1 MTEPTFRSNM
11 TVELMDSMGTE
22 GSIVR
27 AARVSTAGADS
38 RGAEANAGL
47 IKRLYK
53 DGHGT
58 PFESCVLSFY
68 FEVPI
73 FISRQIVKH
82 RLSSINEVSG
92 RYSELEGVFH
102 VNDTT
107 DRKIVQ
113 VGKTADYTFEHGSF
127 AHNVRSVNRS
137 KKVARVAW
145 ETYLEDL
152 ADGTSKEVARKVL
165 PLHTYTQMYMTANL
179 RAWLNFVQ
187 LRVDWGTQAAKR
199 SHAQYEIE
207 QVGLQVAYI
216 IETLFPI
223 TWQAFVENGYKA
235 V

>member
-11 TVELMDSMGTE
+11 TVELIDSMGSDR
-22 GSIVR
+22 SIVQ

-47 IKRLYK
+47 LKRLYK
-53 DGHGT
+53 DGHGS
-58 PFESCVLSFY
+58 PFEHTSLTLY

-73 FISRQIVKH
+73 FISRQMVKH
-82 RLSSINEVSG
+82 RLLSTNEVSG
-92 RYSELEGVFH
+92 RYSELEGVFY
-102 VNDTT
+102 VASEG
-107 DRKIVQ
+107 RKRVQ
-113 VGKTADYTFEHGSF
+113 VGKTADYTFEHGPISQ
-127 AHNVRSVNRS
+127 AIRSVQRHEQA
-137 KKVARVAW
+137 ARFAW
-145 ETYLEDL
+145 DTYEDEL
-152 ADGTSKEVARKVL
+152 ADGVAKEVARSVL
-165 PLHTYTQMYMTANL
+165 PTSTYTQLYQTGNL

-187 LRVDWGTQAAKR
+187 LRVDWGKQAAKR

-207 QVGLQVAYI
+207 QVGLQVAHI